1 MTVKPR
7 HCGPTL
13 SEPNII
19 VRVFEGNDFWV
30 KKNRQMAGLFGKDL
44 CYTEV
49 RKSSPPKIL
58 EFCSLQRSKNETAAQ
73 VQRLHGA
80 AAFPIE

>member
-1 MTVKPR
+1 
-7 HCGPTL
+7 L

-49 RKSSPPKIL
+49 RKSSPPKNL
-58 EFCSLQRSKNETAAQ
+58 EFCSQQGSKKRNGDARAEIAQ
-73 VQRLHGA
+73 GRCVA
-80 AAFPIE
+80 D